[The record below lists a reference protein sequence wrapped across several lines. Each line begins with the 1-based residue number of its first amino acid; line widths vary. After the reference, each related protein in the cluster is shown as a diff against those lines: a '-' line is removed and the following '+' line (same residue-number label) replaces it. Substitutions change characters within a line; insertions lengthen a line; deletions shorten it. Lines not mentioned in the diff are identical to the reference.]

1 MTRMTKPHHQLR
13 RQILRF
19 MKCER
24 GSAVL
29 EFIMVALPLFVP
41 LAMYLGSVEQ
51 AAQTSFDLQN
61 IARQVARAFTTS
73 PSEELAPVR
82 AREVLSVYQ
91 NQILPSHGSSSQLT
105 LDIRCEENPC
115 LTPNGKV
122 TVTVTASGSQNSA
135 SATQI
140 VDAWRSTG

>member
-1 MTRMTKPHHQLR
+1 MHCTLRHQLR
-13 RQILRF
+13 RQVIRF
-19 MKCER
+19 FKCER

-41 LAMYLGSVEQ
+41 LAMYLGSVEKV
-51 AAQTSFDLQN
+51 AQTSFDLQN

-73 PSEELAPVR
+73 PSEALAPVR

-91 NQILPSHGSSSQLT
+91 NQILPSRGSSSL
-105 LDIRCEENPC
+105 LNLNISCEENPC

-122 TVTVTASGSQNSA
+122 TITVTANGSKNSA